1 MANARRA
8 NRWLIAVAAFCVQLC
23 LGAAYGWSVFKRPL
37 MNTTHWSE
45 TSVQLNFTI
54 TLFFLGLGT
63 IVGGMWQDKVGPRR
77 VASTAAIL
85 YGLGYI
91 IAGVATMRHLLAGVY
106 IGYGLVAGLAMG
118 MGYICPIAT
127 LVKWFPDKRGLMTG
141 MAVCGYGFGALVMS
155 PFATLEMI
163 RFGVPTTFCTLGII
177 FLVIVFLAAQLFTN
191 PPADWE
197 PQGWKPR
204 TAASKAA
211 SSVNFSVAEA
221 ARTWQFYLLLLLL
234 FLNMSSGIMVISQAS
249 PMAEEII
256 GMSAMRAAGIV
267 GLMSIFNGL
276 GRVFWSS
283 LSDYIGRA
291 PVYMLLFLL
300 QAGVYFVL
308 SGNHNWVL
316 FSVGLAIIGLCY
328 GGGFG
333 TMPSFAA
340 DYFGTRFIGG
350 IYGIVMFAANL
361 SAIPA
366 PLMIAHIHET
376 IGSYDPAIRVMRVV
390 MLCSMLLPLLARRP
404 EKKDSGP
411 SHRYSP
417 VSEGG

>member
-37 MNTTHWSE
+37 MNTTHWWQ

-54 TLFFLGLGT
+54 TLFCLGLGT

-177 FLVIVFLAAQLFTN
+177 FLVIVFLAA
-191 PPADWE
+191 
-197 PQGWKPR
+197 
-204 TAASKAA
+204 
-211 SSVNFSVAEA
+211 
-221 ARTWQFYLLLLLL
+221 
-234 FLNMSSGIMVISQAS
+234 
-249 PMAEEII
+249 
-256 GMSAMRAAGIV
+256 
-267 GLMSIFNGL
+267 
-276 GRVFWSS
+276 
-283 LSDYIGRA
+283 
-291 PVYMLLFLL
+291 
-300 QAGVYFVL
+300 
-308 SGNHNWVL
+308 
-316 FSVGLAIIGLCY
+316 
-328 GGGFG
+328 
-333 TMPSFAA
+333 
-340 DYFGTRFIGG
+340 
-350 IYGIVMFAANL
+350 
-361 SAIPA
+361 
-366 PLMIAHIHET
+366 
-376 IGSYDPAIRVMRVV
+376 
-390 MLCSMLLPLLARRP
+390 
-404 EKKDSGP
+404 
-411 SHRYSP
+411 
-417 VSEGG
+417 